1 MTLGTDMLRNPSDFG
16 PYDNF
21 RKQFQKTQP
30 CRFYP
35 KCATGDSCR
44 FAHSDAELHR
54 GPSFTKSKLCAGWKD
69 GRCKLAPHD
78 CRYAHCPSELR
89 SAYLPQIASGR
100 GGSNEHDGQG
110 SVLQDCCR
118 IRDTTPSE
126 RSTADP
132 SSSASESANDS
143 VDGDLEPV
151 VIELA
156 SRMQPSKTCGSAELV
171 FRWWLD
177 RVKEIASGDHAHVP
191 SSEESPCSDDVVRA
205 LIQAMPDCYED

>member
-1 MTLGTDMLRNPSDFG
+1 MMLGTDMLRNTSDFG
-16 PYDNF
+16 PLDNF
-21 RKQFQKTQP
+21 RKQFLKTQQ

-35 KCATGDSCR
+35 KCTKGDACR
-44 FAHSDAELHR
+44 FAHSDAELKR

-69 GRCKLAPHD
+69 GRCKLAPQD
-78 CRYAHCPSELR
+78 CRFAHGPSDLHR
-89 SAYLPQIASGR
+89 AYLPQSASAL

-110 SVLQDCCR
+110 SVLEDCGR
-118 IRDTTPSE
+118 DGDTTPSE
-126 RSTADP
+126 GSTAAP
-132 SSSASESANDS
+132 SSSESENDS
-143 VDGDLEPV
+143 VDGDSEPV

-156 SRMQPSKTCGSAELV
+156 SLMQANKASSSAELV